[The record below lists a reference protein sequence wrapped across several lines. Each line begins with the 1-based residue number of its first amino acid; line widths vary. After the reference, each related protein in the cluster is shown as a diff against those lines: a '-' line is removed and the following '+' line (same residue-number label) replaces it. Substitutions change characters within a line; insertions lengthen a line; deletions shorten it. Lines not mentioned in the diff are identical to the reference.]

1 MLRLLLRPI
10 ETLLLALIGYNL
22 VVALFGWR
30 DPQPPQRASTRSHRF
45 RILIPA
51 HDEAAVIDNL
61 LSDLA
66 VPMQEKSCEVVVL
79 ADHCTDE
86 TASVARARGVT
97 VAERTEGDGG
107 KGAALKWYLDRWPLD
122 ADEALVVLDAD
133 NRVPADLLDRFAD
146 ELAAGHHVLQAYL
159 GVSNPDASSVATASA
174 LSYWASN
181 RMVQLA
187 RRNLGWTADLGGTG
201 MCITA
206 EALDAVGGFGTS
218 FAEDQELGV
227 RLFRAGY
234 PVTWIHDLQV
244 LDEKPREAAVAV
256 KQRSRWASGRREVA
270 RAHAR
275 QLFSRGDPAAID
287 LAIRLVQPSR
297 MGVAAISGLLT
308 ILSALGAPTFGV
320 ATWLAATSV
329 QVLAPV
335 AFLWKEGVERRYLL
349 RYPVLALLP
358 VLKIPAR
365 LIRQTGWYHTP
376 HSG

>member
-22 VVALFGWR
+22 AIALFGWR

-275 QLFSRGDPAAID
+275 QLFSSGDPAAID

>member
-1 MLRLLLRPI
+1 
-10 ETLLLALIGYNL
+10 
-22 VVALFGWR
+22 
-30 DPQPPQRASTRSHRF
+30 
-45 RILIPA
+45 
-51 HDEAAVIDNL
+51 
-61 LSDLA
+61 
-66 VPMQEKSCEVVVL
+66 
-79 ADHCTDE
+79 
-86 TASVARARGVT
+86 
-97 VAERTEGDGG
+97 
-107 KGAALKWYLDRWPLD
+107 
-122 ADEALVVLDAD
+122 
-133 NRVPADLLDRFAD
+133 
-146 ELAAGHHVLQAYL
+146 
-159 GVSNPDASSVATASA
+159 
-174 LSYWASN
+174 
-181 RMVQLA
+181 MVQLA

-275 QLFSRGDPAAID
+275 QLFSSGDPAAID

-349 RYPVLALLP
+349 RYPVLALIP